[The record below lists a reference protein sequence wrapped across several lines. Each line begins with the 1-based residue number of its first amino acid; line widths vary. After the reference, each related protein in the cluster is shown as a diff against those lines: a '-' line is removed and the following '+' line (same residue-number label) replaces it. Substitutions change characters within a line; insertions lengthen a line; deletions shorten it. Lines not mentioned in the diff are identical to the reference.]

1 MKKML
6 PFALFA
12 MLCCAAGASS
22 ATVHIEC
29 KNGQAKCAPP
39 PTPPAPPAPP
49 SPPAPPAPPAPP
61 VLAPDGQVAGIP
73 AVPAIPAVPGV
84 GPLPAIPAPPPPPK
98 LPPVPAEAHA
108 ACATK
113 QPGSQ
118 MTWVIREGETMT
130 GVCQRENGKMV
141 FSLRSYHL
149 D

>member
-12 MLCCAAGASS
+12 MLCCVAGASS

-29 KNGQAKCAPP
+29 NDGQAKCAPP
-39 PTPPAPPAPP
+39 PAPPAPPAPP
-49 SPPAPPAPPAPP
+49 SPPAPPAPPVPG
-61 VLAPDGQVAGIP
+61 PDGDLAGIP
-73 AVPAIPAVPGV
+73 AVPAVPGAP
-84 GPLPAIPAPPPPPK
+84 GAPSIPAPPPPPK

-108 ACATK
+108 ACTAK

-118 MTWVIREGETMT
+118 MTWVIRDGETMT

-141 FSLRSYHL
+141 FSLRGYQL